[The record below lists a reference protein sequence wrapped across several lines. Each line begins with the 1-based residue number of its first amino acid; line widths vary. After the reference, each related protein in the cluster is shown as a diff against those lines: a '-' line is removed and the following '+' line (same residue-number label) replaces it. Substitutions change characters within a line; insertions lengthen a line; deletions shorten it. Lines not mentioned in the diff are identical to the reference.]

1 MPDYAYKA
9 ADTGGAVIRGI
20 RFANNEEELATHL
33 KEAGLYLIEFKEA
46 RARQIRNFLEGIQ
59 IGGPGRRGLVEFS
72 NNMGVMIK
80 AGVPLIQALNELR
93 EDIENKY
100 FKKVL
105 GQMIENIQGGDHLYV
120 AMSKQPKVFPDL
132 YVNVIQIG
140 ESTGSLD
147 AAFFDLARHYKRID
161 DLARNVRRALI
172 YPVFVIIALIVAA
185 MVFLAFVFPP
195 LFSLLLEFKVPL
207 PTVTRAVMAVSE
219 ILKGHWLLMV
229 LCLVGFFIIF
239 FALRRYKKTRYYIDW
254 CELNFPFIRGLFI
267 QLRMAFFMR
276 YLSMLI
282 SAGMDILRSLDLA
295 TQSVNNLVVRK
306 FLTAARQR
314 VIEGDLFSDALRK
327 VRFIPHMVSR
337 MIGIGEEAGNLP
349 EQMEYIA
356 DHYNEE
362 LERKITIA
370 LALMEPIL
378 IFLLA
383 AMALALIMGVLLPLY
398 NLVSQLSTGVG
409 TGVAGGM

>member
-9 ADTGGAVIRGI
+9 ADVSGTIVKGI
-20 RFANNEEELATHL
+20 RFANNEEELAFQL

-46 RARQIRNFLEGIQ
+46 RARELRNLLEGIQ
-59 IGGPGRRGLVEFS
+59 IGGVGRRELIEFS

-105 GQMIENIQGGDHLYV
+105 GEMIEDIQGGDNLYV
-120 AMSKQPKVFPDL
+120 AMSKQPKVFPEL

-147 AAFFDLARHYKRID
+147 NAFFDLARHYKRID
-161 DLARNVRRALI
+161 DLVRNVRRALI
-172 YPVFVIIALIVAA
+172 YPAFVVIALIIAA
-185 MVFLAFVFPP
+185 LVFLTLVFPP
-195 LFSLLLEFKVPL
+195 LFSLLVEFKVPL
-207 PTVTRAVMAVSE
+207 PTVTRAVMYVSKIIQGRWLF
-219 ILKGHWLLMV
+219 IL
-229 LCLVGFFIIF
+229 CCIVGFGLIF
-239 FALRRYKKTRYYIDW
+239 FLLRRHKKTKYYIDW
-254 CELNFPFIRGLFI
+254 CELNFPFIRGVFI

-282 SAGMDILRSLDLA
+282 SAGMDILRSLELA
-295 TQSVNNLVVRK
+295 IQSVNNLVIQRL
-306 FLTAARQR
+306 LTNARQS

-327 VRFIPHMVSR
+327 VRFVPHMVSR
-337 MIGIGEEAGNLP
+337 MIGIGEESGNLP
-349 EQMEYIA
+349 DQMEYIA

-370 LALMEPIL
+370 LSLMEPIL

-383 AMALALIMGVLLPLY
+383 AMALALVMGVLLPLY
-398 NLVSQLSTGVG
+398 NLVSQLSAGVG
-409 TGVAGGM
+409 TGAGM